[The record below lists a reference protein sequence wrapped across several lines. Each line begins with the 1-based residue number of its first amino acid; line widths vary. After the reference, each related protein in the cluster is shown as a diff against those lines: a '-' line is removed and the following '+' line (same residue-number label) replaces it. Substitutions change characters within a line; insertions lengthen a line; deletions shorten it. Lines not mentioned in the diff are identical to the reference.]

1 RLVIPTKIAA
11 SESATITIPYGAF
24 HSPVSKTSVP
34 CVATYQFKYILNKTK
49 RTANKCA
56 NHSLAFVLLCKKAK
70 ITPAAKGRM
79 IGITARLVIF
89 IPSQLFHIVCSI
101 LLGSSIGKYKN

>member
-1 RLVIPTKIAA
+1 MAE
-11 SESATITIPYGAF
+11 SETATITIPYGAF

-56 NHSLAFVLLCKKAK
+56 NHSLAFVLLCKKDK

-89 IPSQLFHIVCSI
+89 IPSQMFHIVCFIRLCS
-101 LLGSSIGKYKN
+101 LIGHYKH